1 MSGIQLQQVTKQYK
15 EGTSTLT
22 VLKEA
27 TLTVNLVSWWQLQVH
42 LDREKVLYYLLSVH

>member
-27 TLTVNLVSWWQLQVH
+27 SLKLILESWRRL
-42 LDREKVLYYLLSVH
+42 